1 MKINLPV
8 TLQPAVKLMSALQF
22 SFRSSISLPLQQCS
36 TGGAWLQSIVTPQWC
51 AGGGRL
57 PLCVEAKL
65 RHGAARGLPAAAE
78 ERLSPGYTVLHS
90 TTVLY
95 CDARCPVSSAA
106 RCRWSG
112 ASRWR
117 ERSAPP
123 PRPPPPPAG
132 PSHASCANWWSGRTV
147 PPPRPRPARLPHCV
161 ARYPASSARPS
172 PGRSAGQRPGLS
184 QSVSPTPGTV
194 NNIHFTPKY
203 YCIGFSKIYLP
214 KLIQVGHLFWGLS
227 RHETCTFTDIVATG
241 NIAQ

>member
-1 MKINLPV
+1 MLLLYTRRKLSLTLTVASLGPVWFYQRNHPHCNLAAVFCCTDIIFPYYSFGGSPGVKINLPV

-22 SFRSSISLPLQQCS
+22 SFRSSISLPLQRCS
-36 TGGAWLQSIVTPQWC
+36 TAGAWLQSIVTPQWC

-78 ERLSPGYTVLHS
+78 ERLSPGYTALFS

-95 CDARCPVSSAA
+95 CDARCRVSSAA

-132 PSHASCANWWSGRTV
+132 PSHASCASWWCGRIV

-161 ARYPASSARPS
+161 ARCPASSARSS
-172 PGRSAGQRPGLS
+172 PGRSVGQRPGLS
-184 QSVSPTPGTV
+184 RSV
-194 NNIHFTPKY
+194 
-203 YCIGFSKIYLP
+203 
-214 KLIQVGHLFWGLS
+214 
-227 RHETCTFTDIVATG
+227 
-241 NIAQ
+241 